1 MSYTRLACRVPETLG
16 DGTKMTAMPR
26 DFPFSVA
33 LSGDEFDPWTQ
44 SSHKFRMYRQPGLG
58 SVDPTEAAV
67 GNVMP
72 VFVTVADGSE
82 FFEPMPPAQ
91 VLQMDNRVVSV
102 DDK

>member
-1 MSYTRLACRVPETLG
+1 MSYTRIACRVPEALT
-16 DGTKMTAMPR
+16 DSTHMTAYPR

-44 SSHKFRMYRQPGLG
+44 SSHKFRMYRQPELAT
-58 SVDPTEAAV
+58 VDPTEAAV
-67 GNVMP
+67 GVVVP

-82 FFEPMPPAQ
+82 FFEPMPPSQ

-102 DDK
+102 E